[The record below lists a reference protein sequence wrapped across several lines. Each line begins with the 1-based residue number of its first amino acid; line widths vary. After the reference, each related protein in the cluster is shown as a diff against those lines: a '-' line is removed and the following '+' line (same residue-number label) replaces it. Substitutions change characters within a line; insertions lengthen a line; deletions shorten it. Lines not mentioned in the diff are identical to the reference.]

1 MISALTLGLL
11 PAVASEDGKVY
22 VIRHGEKT
30 WTLGCLND
38 EGQDRAQNLME
49 VFSGHASSASHVF
62 PEPKAI
68 FANKYGDVIN
78 CERCLETV
86 TPLAESL
93 QLTVNHS
100 FGYNSWWVRGN
111 ERAAAA
117 VKEAL
122 RTTGGP
128 VLVAWEHINI
138 QHITRHLGAPRETI
152 PVWDH
157 GDYDT
162 IYELTYNSTFH
173 FQSLMVSAQN
183 FGTPGHRRLSSG
195 EVQV

>member
-1 MISALTLGLL
+1 M
-11 PAVASEDGKVY
+11 
-22 VIRHGEKT
+22 GE
-30 WTLGCLND
+30 
-38 EGQDRAQNLME
+38 
-49 VFSGHASSASHVF
+49 FSGHASSASDVF

-68 FANKYGDVIN
+68 FANRYADLID
-78 CERCLETV
+78 CERAFETV
-86 TPLAESL
+86 SPLAESL
-93 QLTVNHS
+93 NLTVNHG
-100 FGYNSWWVRGN
+100 FGYNFWVGGN
-111 ERAAAA
+111 KKGAAAM
-117 VKEAL
+117 KEAL

-138 QHITRHLGAPRETI
+138 QHVTRHLGVPKETI
-152 PVWDH
+152 PVWNH

-162 IYELTYNSTFH
+162 IYELTFNSTLH